1 MKLDTNG
8 IYDIILFILLFVT
21 YELSAT
27 FYGRVEKND
36 TFCTSTV
43 PYIIYLLQQYVKEN
57 THMNKETAENC
68 L

>member
-21 YELSAT
+21 YQLSPT
-27 FYGRVEKND
+27 FYGTVENND
-36 TFCTSTV
+36 TFCISTV
-43 PYIIYLLQQYVKEN
+43 PYIIHLLQQYVKEN
-57 THMNKETAENC
+57 THINKETGENC